1 MSPASNKTLSEQGS
15 DHNWHGGSENAY
27 HLLYDVN
34 YAGVDDKFVS
44 SIMHMYNK
52 VKDWSDAQN
61 KTIFKKWSQQS
72 EFRFGFVP
80 LDNQILPTEKARCDL
95 DMNPIEMDHYVK
107 CTGCPNYM
115 HARVPVKS
123 QLNIEAW
130 HDVLSEYWDQQ
141 LLELIEF
148 GFSLDFNRNCPLN
161 HENANHKSATQFPG
175 DVEAYIAEELKFGA
189 LLSPFAENPIHQGH
203 LSPFMSRHKPDT
215 DRRRIIVDLS
225 WPLGASV
232 NAGIDKT
239 TYLDSRLDLTFP
251 TIDDIT
257 NELKALGKGAL
268 LYKVDVS
275 WVFRHVKID
284 PTDYNLLGLQW
295 DGVYLDM
302 CLPFRMRHGSQIFQH
317 LSDVVH

>member
-1 MSPASNKTLSEQGS
+1 MIVDEITKTTDKACRFKCEGNDPDKSQLEVKSRTFVNSTRSNYVQSEHGFKPLDRRGKWHSDVNALGNKNRSMTSNIGNEKGDSQGVKCVNQSPALNKTLSEQGS

-27 HLLYDVN
+27 HLLYDKN

-44 SIMHMYNK
+44 SIMHMHNK

-80 LDNQILPTEKARCDL
+80 LDNQILLTEKARCDL
-95 DMNPIEMDHYVK
+95 DMNPIEMHHYVK

-115 HARVPVKS
+115 HARIPVKS

-148 GFSLDFNRNCPLN
+148 GFPLDFNRNCPLN

-189 LLSPFAENPIHQGH
+189 LLSPFAENPIPR
-203 LSPFMSRHKPDT
+203 SP
-215 DRRRIIVDLS
+215 
-225 WPLGASV
+225 
-232 NAGIDKT
+232 
-239 TYLDSRLDLTFP
+239 
-251 TIDDIT
+251 
-257 NELKALGKGAL
+257 
-268 LYKVDVS
+268 VS
-275 WVFRHVKID
+275 F
-284 PTDYNLLGLQW
+284 Y
-295 DGVYLDM
+295 
-302 CLPFRMRHGSQIFQH
+302 GS
-317 LSDVVH
+317 S